1 MAQGYFQPTGAAVP
15 GRAAFQTPYC
25 VELPPSDEPVPDLS
39 LVPAPGAPGPLPP
52 LSRMQRSS
60 SVPISPTH
68 SVGVAPGTVLPPAAA
83 SPDGVVADG
92 LVVDG
97 LVADG
102 LLPDG
107 LLEAGALGGLLSEV
121 LPPPAAAP
129 AELPLL
135 LGLAPLL
142 ELSLLLAPALPPDAP
157 PAPPALP
164 CAHEAVANPT
174 RAAVTAALII
184 FCIMMEMS
192 SSLGW

>member
-92 LVVDG
+92 LVADGLVADG

-121 LPPPAAAP
+121 LLPAAAP

-157 PAPPALP
+157 PALP

-184 FCIMMEMS
+184 FCIMMEMCP
-192 SSLGW
+192 LVW

>member
-92 LVVDG
+92 LV
-97 LVADG
+97 ADG

-107 LLEAGALGGLLSEV
+107 LLEAGAVGGLLSEV
-121 LPPPAAAP
+121 LLPPAPAP

-192 SSLGW
+192 SSWGW

>member
-1 MAQGYFQPTGAAVP
+1 
-15 GRAAFQTPYC
+15 
-25 VELPPSDEPVPDLS
+25 VPDLS

-83 SPDGVVADG
+83 SPDGLVA
-92 LVVDG
+92 DG

-102 LLPDG
+102 LVAEGLLPVGLLPVG
-107 LLEAGALGGLLSEV
+107 LLEAGLLGGLLSDV
-121 LPPPAAAP
+121 LLPPPAP
-129 AELPLL
+129 AEPPLP
-135 LGLAPLL
+135 LAPLL

-164 CAHEAVANPT
+164 CAHDAVANPT

>member
-1 MAQGYFQPTGAAVP
+1 M
-15 GRAAFQTPYC
+15 
-25 VELPPSDEPVPDLS
+25 PDLS

-83 SPDGVVADG
+83 SPDGLVA
-92 LVVDG
+92 DG

-121 LPPPAAAP
+121 LPPAPAP

-142 ELSLLLAPALPPDAP
+142 ELSLLLAPALPPEAP

>member
-1 MAQGYFQPTGAAVP
+1 MP

-83 SPDGVVADG
+83 SPDGLVADG

-97 LVADG
+97 LVVDG

-121 LPPPAAAP
+121 LLPPAPAP

-164 CAHEAVANPT
+164 CAHDAVANPT

-184 FCIMMEMS
+184 FCIMMEMCP
-192 SSLGW
+192 LVWVVRTA